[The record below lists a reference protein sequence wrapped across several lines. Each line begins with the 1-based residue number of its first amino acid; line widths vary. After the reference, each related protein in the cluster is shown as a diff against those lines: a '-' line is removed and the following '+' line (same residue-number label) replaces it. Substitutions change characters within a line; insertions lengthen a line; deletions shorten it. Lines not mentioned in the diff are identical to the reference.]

1 MITSEMRPG
10 STSARSSAA
19 LMAMAPRSWAGM
31 VANAPLKLPTG
42 VRAALTMTT
51 SSDMDILLGLRVL
64 DGGRRIGR
72 PLSPLY
78 PVNDIGTC
86 QRQRQKS
93 LRSAFKVTHLAVS
106 QAPLAGAI
114 NRAAQDGSRTPLTM
128 LTLLRCVARQPF
140 GPAVG

>member
-1 MITSEMRPG
+1 MITSETRPG
-10 STSARSSAA
+10 STPARSSAA
-19 LMAMAPRSWAGM
+19 LMATAPRSWAGM

-78 PVNDIGTC
+78 PVNDIETC
-86 QRQRQKS
+86 QRQRPK
-93 LRSAFKVTHLAVS
+93 LSARRIQNDALGVIQIT
-106 QAPLAGAI
+106 I
-114 NRAAQDGSRTPLTM
+114 
-128 LTLLRCVARQPF
+128 
-140 GPAVG
+140 